1 MNARWKTL
9 AVIGLGLPQ
18 MAAAAAVKPPG
29 WNFPGAELVIGAG
42 AAVALVL
49 LGRALAAPSRRSE
62 TTNGQR
68 RDA

>member
-1 MNARWKTL
+1 MNARWKTTL

-18 MAAAAAVKPPG
+18 MAAAAVKPPG
-29 WNFPGAELVIGAG
+29 WNFPGAELVIGVG